1 MYSTANIKT
10 NSLRARNAVRVHAF
24 SPLVY
29 SHSRFGPARSGPSR
43 RHTLNVVRATRT
55 LLFSTRTIVCASN
68 RSELSLSTPT
78 LSLPLWVVIPH
89 SPLQNGWV
97 PPENYDF
104 MFLNIAVQMTRLR
117 FSSCCVMVVVCVQE
131 ASESPDVS
139 YLPSRLTGV
148 QAWISADR
156 GTVGVTRCVVMMYP
170 QSQTF

>member
-1 MYSTANIKT
+1 MQFAFTLFPLS
-10 NSLRARNAVRVHAF
+10 SPHVLDSARPDPARHAVTR
-24 SPLVY
+24 
-29 SHSRFGPARSGPSR
+29 SHSS
-43 RHTLNVVRATRT
+43 VVKSTRT
-55 LLFSTRTIVCASN
+55 LLFSTRAIVCASN

-89 SPLQNGWV
+89 SPLQKGWV

-104 MFLNIAVQMTRLR
+104 MFLYIAMQMTRLR

-131 ASESPDVS
+131 ASESPDIS